1 MKTKRDMIYS
11 LLVDVFQ
18 DQRQVKKF
26 IKNNKQVKK
35 IIKRLNSLIDYLY
48 TMKNYQDEEQ
58 KLLTDIVIDD
68 VEQQENEG

>member
-26 IKNNKQVKK
+26 IKNNKQVKR

-48 TMKNYQDEEQ
+48 TMKNYQDEKQ
-58 KLLTDIVIDD
+58 KSLTDIVIDD